1 MRNRVCLMA
10 VISCMLVAAN
20 LLPVYAADL
29 NAELSSKGMQEKPR
43 FRFDETA
50 LVDYH
55 DGGKLRDILYNK
67 NMTISF
73 VADSKN
79 PSVQDLIASIN
90 TNLLQEKSLVKVTDL
105 LVNYKAS
112 VTGGDSSATFDYS
125 LTLIP
130 TITNYVMTK
139 DANDRTVID
148 GAWMG
153 ISLDGPVIIKTEK
166 YGDLNINNLASF
178 LQKAVP
184 DFNSQ
189 IAGTEAEKILSYSMI
204 SSTSIVEQPTSNWQS
219 LFDPAYILAETSAW
233 GYHGDKVPISILS
246 LGQTSIGILQAS
258 TVHTVD
264 FTLDK
269 KYQIQTIQHASS
281 ATIQIDGHADLEI
294 LGGKLAFITTPQSSI
309 PNPQEPKLP
318 AQMIYAMAGFGAAIA
333 VGIFIW
339 SNKKMKQTVT
349 QIDTGPVKYETRQH
363 WADRFDGNQNQYSK
377 KKMKR
382 SAI

>member
-1 MRNRVCLMA
+1 MRNQACLMV
-10 VISCMLVAAN
+10 VISCMLIAAN

-29 NAELSSKGMQEKPR
+29 NAELSSKGLQEKPR

-166 YGDLNINNLASF
+166 YL
-178 LQKAVP
+178 
-184 DFNSQ
+184 
-189 IAGTEAEKILSYSMI
+189 Y
-204 SSTSIVEQPTSNWQS
+204 
-219 LFDPAYILAETSAW
+219 Y
-233 GYHGDKVPISILS
+233 
-246 LGQTSIGILQAS
+246 
-258 TVHTVD
+258 
-264 FTLDK
+264 
-269 KYQIQTIQHASS
+269 
-281 ATIQIDGHADLEI
+281 
-294 LGGKLAFITTPQSSI
+294 
-309 PNPQEPKLP
+309 
-318 AQMIYAMAGFGAAIA
+318 
-333 VGIFIW
+333 
-339 SNKKMKQTVT
+339 
-349 QIDTGPVKYETRQH
+349 
-363 WADRFDGNQNQYSK
+363 
-377 KKMKR
+377 
-382 SAI
+382 